1 MTDLA
6 ATGNDNGLSSGVS
19 IYTTNIWLVT
29 GITCLVYLFFNWYLQ
44 TQILTDQVYTYS
56 LGRQVNPDK
65 LAAFLQGQH
74 RMVLVSYLV
83 VPLTLLVKVSLVSLC
98 LLTGLLL
105 TSLKLPFSTLMRIVL
120 FAESAFVTGTLLR
133 LLILAFSRNVES
145 LGQYMSFAPLS
156 LYSLFQPSSVP
167 NWLTYPLQTLDIF
180 QAGYVLL
187 LAAGLRYYIGQ
198 PFRKMLGLVLMSYGL
213 GLACCMIGFAFI
225 SISFNP

>member
-120 FAESAFVTGTLLR
+120 FAESTFVTGTLLR
-133 LLILAFSRNVES
+133 LLILAFSHNVES

-187 LAAGLRYYIGQ
+187 LAAGLHYYIGQ
-198 PFRKMLGLVLMSYGL
+198 PFRKMLELVLMSYGL